1 MAVPRPTLV
10 GKGSIGG
17 RGRMREDQRKGGFGG
32 GTVGG
37 GGKGKGG
44 GGGGYSRPA
53 GKPKGVGGQGALG
66 NKKPPAV
73 KGSDKRDNGSKVA
86 GSDRKYLIKDR
97 KRR

>member
-1 MAVPRPTLV
+1 MAAPRPSLI
-10 GKGSIGG
+10 GKGSFGGG

-44 GGGGYSRPA
+44 GGGYSRPA

-73 KGSDKRDNGSKVA
+73 KGADKRNGGSKVA
-86 GSDRKYLIKDR
+86 GADRKYLIKDR